1 MLEYN
6 LPVQNIEGM
15 PGVEVTLEGRYVSI
29 IYWAVMRQHEFSD

>member
-6 LPVQNIEGM
+6 LPIQNIEGM

-29 IYWAVMRQHEFSD
+29 IY